1 MIPSMPSLRPVP
13 AVRPAG
19 PTMAALL
26 TCLSSATA
34 LLGTG
39 TALAQDSVASR
50 ITQVTVS
57 PGSATVERT
66 ARVAAGA
73 RSAVFRCLPA
83 SIDTASLQIAAGT
96 GVRVG
101 EFKITTE
108 DRDVAAG
115 CASPLD
121 GRIQDLEDQLA
132 AVRAETASLQLVNRY
147 LQGVA
152 GNAGSAAD
160 TPPPDRRPAAGPAAA
175 VSPGQIGATA
185 DALRKTSLDALT
197 RSHALKRRQEALELA
212 LKPLVAERNR
222 NAGGPRARA
231 VSVAVHLAAER
242 EGELRLS
249 YQVRGP
255 GWQPTYRAVLNSD
268 TGAVVLERLALVAQ
282 NSGEDWTD
290 VRLTLSTQAATRA
303 TRGPAPGA
311 WTLDVAPP
319 PQPQMAMAR
328 LPAPAAP
335 AAMAAPAS
343 VAEEAEPPSFD
354 VTAFA
359 GTYATQFAVPQRITV
374 PSNGQRTTLALGTH
388 NAAATLLT
396 RAVPARQETAYL
408 VAEIAP
414 PPGAWPA
421 GPVGL
426 YRDGAFIGNDTL
438 DFAQDATAGGRA
450 TLWFGADDQVIVQAE
465 PPQETTGSAGFTGGR
480 TERRTDRAYRVENRH
495 ARPIALQVL
504 DAAPVSRNEKIEVES
519 RYTPAP
525 QDTAWNRTPGTIAW
539 QQPLAAGAT
548 ARFTAT
554 HTVRYPKEIA
564 LRERE

>member
-1 MIPSMPSLRPVP
+1 MPPLRPLLATLLTTLP
-13 AVRPAG
+13 G
-19 PTMAALL
+19 TLALL
-26 TCLSSATA
+26 VAGSAM
-34 LLGTG
+34 
-39 TALAQDSVASR
+39 AQDGVASR

-83 SIDTASLQIAAGT
+83 SIDTASLQIAAGA

-132 AVRAETASLQLVNRY
+132 AVRAETSSLQLVNRY

-152 GNAGSAAD
+152 GNAGGSAD
-160 TPPPDRRPAAGPAAA
+160 TTPTERRAPAGTAPVA
-175 VSPGQIGATA
+175 VSPAQIGATA
-185 DALRKTSLDALT
+185 DALRKTSLDALN

-231 VSVAVHLAAER
+231 VSVAVNLAAER

-255 GWQPTYRAVLNSD
+255 GWQPSYRAVLNSD

-290 VRLTLSTQAATRA
+290 VRLTLSTQAAARV
-303 TRGPAPGA
+303 TRGPAPGS

-319 PQPQMAMAR
+319 PQPEPQRSMAR
-328 LPAPAAP
+328 LAAPPAPAAP
-335 AAMAAPAS
+335 APMAEA
-343 VAEEAEPPSFD
+343 AEAADVPSFD
-354 VTAFA
+354 VTAFS
-359 GTYATQFAVPQRITV
+359 GNYAMQFAVPQRITV

-388 NAAATLLT
+388 NASATLLT

-426 YRDGAFIGNDTL
+426 YRDGAFVGNDTL
-438 DFAQDATAGGRA
+438 DFGQASTAGGKA

-465 PPQETTGSAGFTGGR
+465 PEQENTGSAGFTGAR
-480 TERRTDRAYRVENRH
+480 TERRTTRAYRLENRH
-495 ARPIALQVL
+495 AQPVTLQVL
-504 DAAPVSRNEKIEVES
+504 DVAPVSRNEKIEVES
-519 RYTPAP
+519 RYTPTP

-554 HTVRYPKEIA
+554 HTVRYPKEIE
-564 LRERE
+564 LREHQ

>member
-1 MIPSMPSLRPVP
+1 MIHPLPPLRPALP
-13 AVRPAG
+13 
-19 PTMAALL
+19 ALL
-26 TCLSSATA
+26 ATLTGALA
-34 LLGTG
+34 LLATG
-39 TALAQDSVASR
+39 NALAQDGVASR

-83 SIDTASLQIAAGT
+83 SIDTASLQIAAGS

-121 GRIQDLEDQLA
+121 GRIQELEDQLA
-132 AVRAETASLQLVNRY
+132 AVRAETSSLQLVNRY

-160 TPPPDRRPAAGPAAA
+160 APPAERRAPAGTAPAAVNPA
-175 VSPGQIGATA
+175 QIGATA
-185 DALRKTSLDALT
+185 DALRETSLDALT

-231 VSVAVHLAAER
+231 VSVAVNLAAER

-255 GWQPTYRAVLNSD
+255 GWQPTYRAVLNSE

-303 TRGPAPGA
+303 TRGPAPGS
-311 WTLDVAPP
+311 WTVDVAPP
-319 PQPQMAMAR
+319 PQPEPQRAMAMAR
-328 LPAPAAP
+328 MPAPAALPAPAPIAE
-335 AAMAAPAS
+335 AAEAADA
-343 VAEEAEPPSFD
+343 PSFD
-354 VTAFA
+354 VTAFS
-359 GTYATQFAVPQRITV
+359 GNYAMQFAVPQRITV

-388 NAAATLLT
+388 NASATLLT
-396 RAVPARQETAYL
+396 RAVPLRQETAYL

-426 YRDGAFIGNDTL
+426 YRDGAFVGNDTL
-438 DFAQDATAGGRA
+438 DFAQASTAGGKA
-450 TLWFGADDQVIVQAE
+450 TLWFGQDDQVIVQTE
-465 PPQETTGSAGFTGGR
+465 PEQENTGSAGFTGGR
-480 TERRTDRAYRVENRH
+480 TERRTTRAYRLENRH
-495 ARPIALQVL
+495 AQPVTLQVL
-504 DAAPVSRNEKIEVES
+504 DVAPVSRNEKIEVES

-525 QDTAWNRTPGTIAW
+525 QETAWNRTPGTIAW

-554 HTVRYPKEIA
+554 HTVRYPKEIE
-564 LRERE
+564 LREHQ